1 MVFLKPKYIVLD
13 AKIIVIIK
21 NIKKINEIRSND
33 IFKFVRNGDIV
44 ELAKLNDMDAEIVEF
59 IVNENSKVLNK
70 KIMNLD
76 FPLTAIIGGIIRQN
90 KGIIALG
97 DFEIQLG
104 DRVLVCSKP
113 ESIKKVESLFL

>member
-1 MVFLKPKYIVLD
+1 
-13 AKIIVIIK
+13 
-21 NIKKINEIRSND
+21 
-33 IFKFVRNGDIV
+33 
-44 ELAKLNDMDAEIVEF
+44 MDAEIVEF
-59 IVNENSKVLNK
+59 IVNENSKVLN

-104 DRVLVCSKP
+104 DWDLVCSKP
-113 ESIKKVESLFL
+113 ESI

>member
-1 MVFLKPKYIVLD
+1 MSLNLRANSNKLFHTFVNLVPQEIYVRKSYSSGSHFNKVDVYSLFL
-13 AKIIVIIK
+13 
-21 NIKKINEIRSND
+21 
-33 IFKFVRNGDIV
+33 
-44 ELAKLNDMDAEIVEF
+44 
-59 IVNENSKVLNK
+59 VLNK
-70 KIMNLD
+70 KIMDLD

-113 ESIKKVESLFL
+113 ESIKKVESLFLYKLFEVLIG

>member
-1 MVFLKPKYIVLD
+1 MLD
-13 AKIIVIIK
+13 GKVK
-21 NIKKINEIRSND
+21 KIKKTIALVENMDYFNLSQSIGIDTLINKKLLAAND

-104 DRVLVCSKP
+104 T
-113 ESIKKVESLFL
+113 EF